1 MEFKTRSKKIEAG
14 EGTQIVGT
22 RTDNMIFSPDRQMTC
37 VNTKRWLFTDM
48 LGVKQFWQ
56 TIDITSST
64 PRSIL
69 LEFQNNPT
77 NVSRTFSG
85 GFENIYTW
93 FAYIRYH
100 VEFTL
105 EVQSTFQQ
113 QGLMALR
120 TFPYRRMPFTN
131 LARFFGLQ
139 AMTVPGTVSDELRF
153 TTILPHD
160 FITLGHNGTYVL
172 TLPWTCNR
180 LVLPVV
186 SNEQSNA
193 AGPILT
199 AYSLNTMQLVCCV
212 PMQIVA
218 GGNDSATFKF
228 WIRLTE
234 MELDGYR
241 GMGYITS

>member
-22 RTDNMIFSPDRQMTC
+22 RTDNMKFSPDRQMTC
-37 VNTKRWLFTDM
+37 VNTKKWLFTDM

-56 TIDITSST
+56 TVDINSSIPISVVT
-64 PRSIL
+64 
-69 LEFQNNPT
+69 EFLNNPD
-77 NVSRTFSG
+77 NIGQTFSG
-85 GFENIYTW
+85 GMENVYTW
-93 FAYIRYH
+93 FAYMRYN

-113 QGLMALR
+113 QGLLALR
-120 TFPYRRMPFTN
+120 VLPYRRIPWTN
-131 LARFFGLQ
+131 LGRFFGLPAQ
-139 AMTVPGTVSDELRF
+139 SQTGTVLTDIRF
-153 TTILPHD
+153 TTIVPHD

-180 LVLPVV
+180 LVLPVPNN
-186 SNEQSNA
+186 SQSNA
-193 AGPILT
+193 AGPLLT
-199 AYSLNTMQLVCCV
+199 SYSLNTLQLVCCV

-228 WIRLTE
+228 WIRLTDLE
-234 MELDGYR
+234 FDGYR
-241 GMGYITS
+241 GMGYVSS